1 MECSGKLTDRPSLNT
16 HLQQGAGRVLV
27 SAPAAENSDLT
38 IVYGVNHHDIK
49 PQHKII
55 SNASCTTN
63 CLAPVVKVLHDQF
76 EVLDGTMV
84 TVHAYTNDQ
93 MLVDNSHK
101 DLRRSRAA
109 GLSIIPTKTGAA
121 RAIGQVMP
129 ELAGRLDGYALR
141 VPVANV
147 SLVDF
152 TVRLAQQPSVDDIK
166 RALEAAAKG
175 AFKGVIDI
183 SYEPLVSI
191 DYNHNS
197 HSVVVDGLEL
207 KQVGDLYKLLLWYD
221 NEWGFVNRMLDVVC
235 YANL

>member
-1 MECSGKLTDRPSLNT
+1 M
-16 HLQQGAGRVLV
+16 
-27 SAPAAENSDLT
+27 
-38 IVYGVNHHDIK
+38 
-49 PQHKII
+49 
-55 SNASCTTN
+55 
-63 CLAPVVKVLHDQF
+63 
-76 EVLDGTMV
+76 
-84 TVHAYTNDQ
+84 
-93 MLVDNSHK
+93 
-101 DLRRSRAA
+101 
-109 GLSIIPTKTGAA
+109 
-121 RAIGQVMP
+121 
-129 ELAGRLDGYALR
+129 
-141 VPVANV
+141 PVANV